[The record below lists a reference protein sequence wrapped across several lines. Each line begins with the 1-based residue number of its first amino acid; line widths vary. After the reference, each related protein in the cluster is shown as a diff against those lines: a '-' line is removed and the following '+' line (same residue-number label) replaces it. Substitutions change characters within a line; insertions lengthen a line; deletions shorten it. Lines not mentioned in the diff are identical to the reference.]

1 LRFIATIVSLII
13 AALLLILGIS
23 FKFFS
28 GPTVV
33 SMDVPVST
41 SLSYIV
47 IDHEVL
53 ELHPGSQR
61 IEASG
66 AKTNTVGY
74 GQIGDV
80 TSWLGGSSYTRISV
94 DPKTKELIST
104 VVSSSASTQDA
115 PTAAAAQDGKIV
127 SPAGSDMWIGES
139 TESGSPAALSMRI
152 SSNEAVIVSSDGTE
166 PAPAI
171 ITVSWPL
178 PKTQF
183 LWMTDDILMI
193 AGGAFLLLGITFY
206 LWALWHMRRGQGPR
220 RRGRSPRLP
229 RPPRAPRS
237 LGRSTRSISGPSK
250 GRRSTSTTRA
260 FIALALSGAVLV
272 GVSACSTSGVSAPS
286 PTPTSTKSETP
297 DGPRPVITEEQ
308 LAVILGKVTTAMD
321 AADKKSDAN
330 IAATRFSGAA
340 LEARVAN
347 YAMRKTNAKIAA
359 LPSLRP
365 SPVQLFLPQATN
377 LWPRSVLAM
386 VQAIDPSAK
395 EKQAPT
401 VAVVMT
407 QQTPRS
413 NYKVEYTINLEANQQ
428 IPEVA
433 AATAGTP
440 LVALDTKLLT
450 VSPKDIALAYG
461 DILNKGSKSKFYKFF
476 NASDDKLRSTIAAER
491 KSQSGTPDVSVAF
504 ADTQGAGPVAFAA
517 QNAGAIVAVQM
528 NEVATFTPLNNRDLK
543 LTGALKAL
551 AGLEI
556 SNRVV
561 HATYGMQLFFYVPPV
576 GSNRLIEVLGYSEN
590 LTSVKAQE

>member
-1 LRFIATIVSLII
+1 LRFIATIVSFII
-13 AALLLILGIS
+13 AALLLVLGIS

-33 SMDVPVST
+33 SMAVPAST

-61 IEASG
+61 VEASG

-104 VVSSSASTQDA
+104 IVSSSASTQDA

-139 TESGSPAALSMRI
+139 TQSGSPAALPMRI

-166 PAPAI
+166 PAPSA

-183 LWMTDDILMI
+183 LWMTDDVLMI

-237 LGRSTRSISGPSK
+237 LGRSTRSISGPSQ
-250 GRRSTSTTRA
+250 GRRSSSTTRS

-272 GVSACSTSGVSAPS
+272 GVSACSSSGVSAPT
-286 PTPTSTKSETP
+286 PTPTSTSSETP
-297 DGPRPVITEEQ
+297 DGPGPVITEEQ
-308 LAVILGKVTTAMD
+308 LAVILGKVTTAID
-321 AADKKSDAN
+321 TADKKSDAN
-330 IAATRFSGAA
+330 IAATRVSGAA
-340 LEARVAN
+340 LEARAAN

-386 VQAIDPSAK
+386 VQAVDPSAK
-395 EKQAPT
+395 DKQAPT

-461 DILNKGSKSKFYKFF
+461 DILNKGSKSKFYRFF

-504 ADTQGAGPVAFAA
+504 ADTPGAGPVAFAA

-576 GSNRLIEVLGYSEN
+576 GSNRVIEVLGYSEN

>member
-1 LRFIATIVSLII
+1 MRFIATIVSLVV

-23 FKFFS
+23 FKYFS

-33 SMDVPVST
+33 TEEIPTQS
-41 SLSYIV
+41 SLSYVV

-53 ELHPGSQR
+53 ELHPGVPVVK
-61 IEASG
+61 ATG

-74 GQIGDV
+74 GRSGDV
-80 TSWLGGSSYTRISV
+80 TSWLGGSSYTRVSIDPETDELVTTIV
-94 DPKTKELIST
+94 DST
-104 VVSSSASTQDA
+104 TSTQDA

-139 TESGSPAALSMRI
+139 TETGNPALLSLRI
-152 SSNEAVIVSSDGTE
+152 AADEAVIVSSDGTE
-166 PAPAI
+166 PAPQNI
-171 ITVSWPL
+171 SVSWPL
-178 PKTQF
+178 PKVQF
-183 LWMTDDILMI
+183 LWMTDDVLMI
-193 AGGAFLLLGITFY
+193 TGGFFLLVGIGFY

-220 RRGRSPRLP
+220 RRGRSPRPP

-237 LGRSTRSISGPSK
+237 IGRSTRSIVGPSK
-250 GRRSTSTTRA
+250 GRRSSSGVRA
-260 FIALALSGAVLV
+260 LIALSLSGTILV
-272 GVSACSTSGVSAPS
+272 GVSACSTPGVSEPT
-286 PTPTSTKSETP
+286 PTPTSTDIETP
-297 DGPRPVITEEQ
+297 DGPGPVITEEQ
-308 LAVILGKVTTAMD
+308 LAVILGRVTTAID
-321 AADKKSDAN
+321 AADKKNDAT
-330 IAATRFSGAA
+330 IAATRLNGAA

-347 YAMRKTNAKIAA
+347 YAMRKTNSKIAA

-386 VQAIDPSAK
+386 VQSVDPTLK
-395 EKQAPT
+395 DKQAPT
-401 VAVVMT
+401 VAVVLT

-413 NYKVEYTINLEANQQ
+413 NYKVEYTINLQASQQ

-433 AATAGTP
+433 AASSGTP

-450 VSPKDIALAYG
+450 VSPKDLAVAYG
-461 DILNKGSKSKFYKFF
+461 DILNKGLKSKFYPMF
-476 NASDDKLRSTIAAER
+476 NATDDTLRTTIAAER
-491 KSQSGTPDVSVAF
+491 KSQGGNADVSVTYS
-504 ADTQGAGPVAFAA
+504 DLQGTGPVAFAA

-556 SNRVV
+556 SNRVIR
-561 HATYGMQLFFYVPPV
+561 ATYGVQLFFYVPPV
-576 GSNRLIEVLGYSEN
+576 GSSQLIQVLGYSEN
-590 LTSVKAQE
+590 LTGVKAQQ

>member
-206 LWALWHMRRGQGPR
+206 LWALWHMRRGPGPR

>member
-33 SMDVPVST
+33 SMAVPAST

-61 IEASG
+61 VEASG

-104 VVSSSASTQDA
+104 IVSSSASTQDA

-139 TESGSPAALSMRI
+139 TQSGSPAALSMRI

-166 PAPAI
+166 PAPSA

-183 LWMTDDILMI
+183 MWMTDDVLMI

-237 LGRSTRSISGPSK
+237 LGRSTRSISGPSQ
-250 GRRSTSTTRA
+250 GRRSSSTTRS

-272 GVSACSTSGVSAPS
+272 GVSACSSSGVSAPT
-286 PTPTSTKSETP
+286 PTPTSTSSETP
-297 DGPRPVITEEQ
+297 DGPGPVITEEQ
-308 LAVILGKVTTAMD
+308 LAVILGKVTTAID
-321 AADKKSDAN
+321 TADKKSDAN
-330 IAATRFSGAA
+330 IAATRVSGAA
-340 LEARVAN
+340 LEARAAN

-386 VQAIDPSAK
+386 VQAVDPSAK
-395 EKQAPT
+395 DKQAPT

-461 DILNKGSKSKFYKFF
+461 DILNKGSKSKFYRLF

-504 ADTQGAGPVAFAA
+504 ADTPGAGPVAFAA

-576 GSNRLIEVLGYSEN
+576 GSNRVIEVLGYSEN